1 MPEKPFRAFEFSLVR
16 GFGADEIINICYQ
29 LIGNWTGL
37 EVLPIMART
46 RSLETEDA

>member
-1 MPEKPFRAFEFSLVR
+1 VTHGPRHSPTLWVHQARNLQVAGRA
-16 GFGADEIINICYQ
+16 CYQ